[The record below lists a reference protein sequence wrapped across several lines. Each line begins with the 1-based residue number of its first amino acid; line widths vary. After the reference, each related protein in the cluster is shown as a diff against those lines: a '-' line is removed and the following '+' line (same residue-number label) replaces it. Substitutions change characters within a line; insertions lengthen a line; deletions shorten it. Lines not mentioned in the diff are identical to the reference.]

1 MSVINKI
8 HGAIYN
14 NAAYEPK
21 LQNAKES
28 GVKKDDKLK
37 DSVALSNKV
46 SAKSSDESVAVL
58 RKLVESQADIR
69 LDRVSVLKEQIANG
83 TYTIDD
89 KIDKISDGVIDSITA

>member
-1 MSVINKI
+1 MSVISQI
-8 HGAIYN
+8 HSSVY

-28 GVKKDDKLK
+28 GNKKDDIIK

-46 SAKSSDESVAVL
+46 SAKSSNDKSISVL
-58 RKLVESQADIR
+58 KKLVESQADVR
-69 LDRVSVLKEQIANG
+69 MDKVSAIKTQIENG

-89 KIDKISDGVIDSITA
+89 KIDAISDDVINSMLA